1 MRVDMTGR
9 TAFVTG
15 AAQGIGRAIADALAA
30 NGARVVYS
38 DRDAAGARKAAAE
51 AAPNAFGHLAF
62 ALDVAD
68 RAAIE
73 DTVGRV
79 LTQTGSIDI
88 LINNA
93 GIGVKAADR
102 KPVDGFSVAA
112 WDEMLAIDLTGV
124 FLVSRAVTPAMRARK
139 FGRIVNI
146 ASVLGLVPMRLQS
159 SYVAAKAGVVN
170 LTRAMALELAA
181 DGILVNAIAP
191 GSTATSGW
199 KAWIHNNADAAALDM
214 HARLMSHIPLARPA
228 EPEEIARGALFLAD
242 PGNAYI
248 TGHVLAIDGG
258 WTAGFARDF

>member
-1 MRVDMTGR
+1 MRVDLTGR

-38 DRDAAGARKAAAE
+38 DRDAE
-51 AAPNAFGHLAF
+51 AARQAAGQALPSAAGHLAY

-68 RAAIE
+68 RAAI
-73 DTVGRV
+73 DATVARILAEAGA
-79 LTQTGSIDI
+79 IDI
-88 LINNA
+88 LVNNA

-102 KPVDGFSVAA
+102 KPVDGFPVAA

-124 FLVSRAVTPAMRARK
+124 FLVSRAVIPAMRARK

-159 SYVAAKAGVVN
+159 AYVAAKAGVVN
-170 LTRAMALELAA
+170 LTRAMALELAG

-191 GSTATSGW
+191 GSTATAGW
-199 KAWIHNNADAAALDM
+199 KSWIHNATSAELDL
-214 HARLMSHIPLARPA
+214 HARLMTHIPLARPA